1 MLRRFYIAHH
11 HQKLLVIF
19 LIGFWLLMPVNVPQL
34 DPEILDGIE
43 QEEPLES
50 KALDPGSDNYRA
62 KRRLSVE
69 AARVWTT
76 EGALTLASRRTSPQ
90 RTPKRQLKIYNLT
103 EVFRV

>member
-1 MLRRFYIAHH
+1 MLRRFYIAHC
-11 HQKLLVIF
+11 HQKLLAIF

-69 AARVWTT
+69 AVPVWTA
-76 EGALTLASRRTSPQ
+76 GGR
-90 RTPKRQLKIYNLT
+90 
-103 EVFRV
+103 